1 MSPELRG
8 IGIPMDNVQPL
19 LREKDIE
26 KLVLSSG
33 HRDFAHNVSWLL
45 YRARKITELFI
56 ELRNEENPGSLV
68 TLLTGLPNVSSLAID
83 GNKNTTCS
91 GTEAM
96 IRGQLSKVHG
106 KRHPLKQLTIRNSH
120 IHLLHLDLVRHVFT
134 DLERLVLQN
143 IRYFERVDESRTV
156 IALPDSLRYLE
167 IDRVFKSLKHDDRAK
182 FYVRFVGVAP
192 SPSGEDNIKAT
203 RWFYSYTEENGGST
217 DASTNEMSSEE
228 EKNAIKNYTLP
239 ARGRT
244 DANEY

>member
-1 MSPELRG
+1 M
-8 IGIPMDNVQPL
+8 
-19 LREKDIE
+19 
-26 KLVLSSG
+26 
-33 HRDFAHNVSWLL
+33 
-45 YRARKITELFI
+45 
-56 ELRNEENPGSLV
+56 
-68 TLLTGLPNVSSLAID
+68 
-83 GNKNTTCS
+83 
-91 GTEAM
+91 
-96 IRGQLSKVHG
+96 
-106 KRHPLKQLTIRNSH
+106 
-120 IHLLHLDLVRHVFT
+120 
-134 DLERLVLQN
+134 
-143 IRYFERVDESRTV
+143 

-217 DASTNEMSSEE
+217 VASTNEMSSEE

>member
-8 IGIPMDNVQPL
+8 IGIPMVNVQAFAPQEGY
-19 LREKDIE
+19 REAGVVQRTPGFCTQCILAIVPSTED
-26 KLVLSSG
+26 
-33 HRDFAHNVSWLL
+33 HRII
-45 YRARKITELFI
+45 YRAQKR
-56 ELRNEENPGSLV
+56 ENPGSLV

-182 FYVRFVGVAP
+182 FYVRFIGVAP

-217 DASTNEMSSEE
+217 VASTNEMSSEE